1 LIYSYGAAGA
11 TPLFLGHFELMSGG
25 RYRASR
31 RSSGG
36 YYGSG
41 KYSYNP
47 KTKSISWL
55 SGPYLRD
62 KWAGKFSVTRE
73 GKTHRIEMRP
83 RTIATNSTDS
93 QY

>member
-1 LIYSYGAAGA
+1 
-11 TPLFLGHFELMSGG
+11 MSGG

-36 YYGSG
+36 YYGG
-41 KYSYNP
+41 GRYSFDA
-47 KTKSISWL
+47 KARSIKWL